1 MVREAQGHLWARGWI
16 QEPSQCKGR
25 ALRDPW
31 WTRWHSRTFC
41 TSSPIILTA
50 ALSVRDLMAH
60 FAEGEQEAE
69 SPHRARSQTQV
80 LSHVLLPSCAAF
92 RCGFRFRGKFCFHVI
107 PSLPPD
113 RWPVGGGHA
122 GTPGC
127 NTTKKTREENLWE
140 TYALKRDFL
149 RPERVFIEKFYRN

>member
-1 MVREAQGHLWARGWI
+1 MTWN
-16 QEPSQCKGR
+16 
-25 ALRDPW
+25 DPW
-31 WTRWHSRTFC
+31 EIGNKANPATASAFC
-41 TSSPIILTA
+41 LERVPRPHYRAGGPRQIPEDS
-50 ALSVRDLMAH
+50 LSCKD
-60 FAEGEQEAE
+60 GAE